1 MGSPARRLMKTFLF
15 KSQQTIKKPLTE
27 VFDFFS
33 DAHNLAM
40 ITPPWLHFEVLTPA
54 PIEMV
59 IGTRI
64 DYRLKLRGIPI
75 RWQSEIT
82 EWNPPY
88 TFADEQ
94 RRGPY
99 RLWQHTHIFDETKDG
114 VVVGDVVEYAVWGD
128 GLVNKFFV
136 RPDIEKIFAYRTEQ
150 LDEIFHPI

>member
-1 MGSPARRLMKTFLF
+1 MKTFLF

-33 DAHNLAM
+33 DAHNLAV
-40 ITPPWLHFEVLTPA
+40 ITPPWLRFEVLTPA

-59 IGTRI
+59 VGTRI
-64 DYRLKLRGIPI
+64 DYRLNLRGIPL

-82 EWNPPY
+82 KWNPPY
-88 TFADEQ
+88 SFVDAQ

-99 RLWQHTHIFDETKDG
+99 RLWQHTHTFDETEDG
-114 VVVGDVVEYAVWGD
+114 VVVGDTVKYAVWGD

-150 LDEIFHPI
+150 LDEIFHGT